1 MSKSLCAVFVGAVF
15 LTGMLY
21 GCNKTPQA
29 DSSNPSASAIAAP
42 DVPAAPAA
50 PAPAPASDVKAAGP
64 GTTPSASAGA
74 DVSVQG
80 TEARAGD
87 VSVKLPD

>member
-1 MSKSLCAVFVGAVF
+1 MSKSLCAVFVGTVF

-29 DSSNPSASAIAAP
+29 DSGNPSASAIAAP

-50 PAPAPASDVKAAGP
+50 PAPASNVKAAGP